1 MKKILIL
8 SFLLLMGSNLF
19 AQQPQANTT
28 TGNTANAGVQLK
40 AYEGVY
46 QVQPNFIIQFFVNNG
61 VLYSQATNQSAFA
74 MQAKGSHTFV
84 PTAFEATVTF
94 VPGPNGD
101 FTTISLT
108 QNGNT
113 LSARKLIVT
122 PN

>member
-1 MKKILIL
+1 MFVL
-8 SFLLLMGSNLF
+8 SFLLLMGSNLV
-19 AQQPQANTT
+19 AQQPPSATAT
-28 TGNTANAGVQLK
+28 NTANAGVQLSV
-40 AYEGVY
+40 YEGVY

-74 MQAKGSHTFV
+74 MQARGAHTFV

-94 VPGPNGD
+94 VPGPDGE
-101 FTTISLT
+101 FKTISLT

-113 LSARKLIVT
+113 LSARKLVLS